1 MTRHLELEL
10 SASDLKHD
18 SVAEKHAEG
27 DFSSKSHTVLSRI
40 IGLAF
45 CLVCSASLYAEDD
58 DDSATIIRVEE
69 DWELVVIDPDPDS
82 SGPQINCLISP
93 IGNANGTYATLELN
107 HHSLNSDEEGGMQL
121 QVWDGESRVGPAKV
135 VTAATLSTSW
145 ETITWTQSMRV
156 SGTGLVFEVIN
167 GSSETWTK
175 FGTDTSTTDTTLKTD
190 YTSTDYVLTDTTLDS
205 STNTLDGTKTY
216 VVEDDAV
223 LIDGSVD
230 TRTLTTDE
238 PLYSAVSSSLTNLNA
253 YDPQVSVDES
263 GVAYGANLVQSL
275 KLVRVRKYMSDGTV
289 RTDSTSRVAYENSN

>member
-1 MTRHLELEL
+1 MSNFVVNANLEELMTRHLDIEL

-18 SVAEKHAEG
+18 SVAENQAEG
-27 DFSSKSHTVLSRI
+27 DFSSKSHTLLFRI

-45 CLVCSASLYAEDD
+45 CLVGTASLYGEDD
-58 DDSATIIRVEE
+58 AATIIRVEE

-135 VTAATLSTSW
+135 VTAATLSTLW
-145 ETITWTQSMRV
+145 ETISWTQSMRV

-167 GSSETWTK
+167 GNSETWTK
-175 FGTDTSTTDTTLKTD
+175 FGTDTMSTTDTTLKTD
-190 YTSTDYVLTDTTLDS
+190 YTSTDYALTDTTLADS
-205 STNTLDGTKTY
+205 STKNY
-216 VVEDDAV
+216 VVEDDAL
-223 LIDGSVD
+223 LIDGSID
-230 TRTLTTDE
+230 TRILTTDD

-253 YDPQVSVDES
+253 
-263 GVAYGANLVQSL
+263 
-275 KLVRVRKYMSDGTV
+275 
-289 RTDSTSRVAYENSN
+289 

>member
-1 MTRHLELEL
+1 MTRHLDLEL

-18 SVAEKHAEG
+18 SVAEKQAEG
-27 DFSSKSHTVLSRI
+27 DFSSKSHTLLSRI

-45 CLVCSASLYAEDD
+45 CLVCTAALYAE
-58 DDSATIIRVEE
+58 DSATIIRVEE

-121 QVWDGESRVGPAKV
+121 QVWDGESRVGPAKI
-135 VTAATLSTSW
+135 VTAATLSTLW

-175 FGTDTSTTDTTLKTD
+175 FGTDTTSTTDTTLKTD
-190 YTSTDYVLTDTTLDS
+190 YTSTDYALTDTTLADS
-205 STNTLDGTKTY
+205 STNTLDGAKTY
-216 VVEDDAV
+216 VVEDDAL
-223 LIDGSVD
+223 LIDGSID
-230 TRTLTTDE
+230 TRILTSDD

-253 YDPQVSVDES
+253 YNPQVSVDES

-275 KLVRVRKYMSDGTV
+275 KLVRVRKYMSDGTIQ
-289 RTDSTSRVAYENSN
+289 TDSTSRVVYENSN